1 MREIKRG
8 IIIAIISIVIS
19 IGVFAYG
26 TYAFFTDTTIS
37 QNNKIVASTG
47 VKNVTVKDYVYNE
60 EGESVPSPSVIK
72 VLPSKEVAK
81 SVTLQNK
88 NLTSVYVRAKYYL
101 DLTLSS
107 ENASREDEIDL
118 SLVVVE
124 INQTKWIYK
133 DGYYYYDGAIPA
145 GAETELFITSVS
157 FDKDM
162 PNMYQDS
169 IITIK
174 TRFEIVQANN
184 NGATVFDA
192 VGWITP
198 DQEGG
203 SV

>member
-1 MREIKRG
+1 MRDIKK
-8 IIIAIISIVIS
+8 AIIVAIVSVVIS
-19 IGVFAYG
+19 LGILAYG

-37 QNNKIVASTG
+37 QGNKVVASTG

-60 EGESVPSPSVIK
+60 EGEIVPSPSVIK
-72 VLPSKEVAK
+72 VLPGKEIAK
-81 SVTLQNK
+81 SVTLENK
-88 NLTSVYVRAKYYL
+88 NLTPVYVRAKYYL

-124 INQTKWIYK
+124 INQTKWIYN
-133 DGYYYYDGAIPA
+133 DGYYYYDGAILA

-162 PNMYQDS
+162 PNLYQDS
-169 IITIK
+169 LISIK